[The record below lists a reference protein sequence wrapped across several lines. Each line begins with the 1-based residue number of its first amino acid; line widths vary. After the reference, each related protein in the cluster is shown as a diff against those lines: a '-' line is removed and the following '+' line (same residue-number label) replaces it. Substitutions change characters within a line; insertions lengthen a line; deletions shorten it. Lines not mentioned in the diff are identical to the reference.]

1 MQAWCFLCLFAPQAD
16 ALDVSF
22 PVTSGHQASSPMQPT
37 TPPCKGEC
45 TCSAR
50 GTLEA
55 VCAKSGRVSP
65 ATSLVSLLPSH
76 CRRSGPGAL
85 SPPPPSP
92 DGTSLCPAGLKLS
105 PAARTAELRA
115 HPSLY
120 PRVGKASEEQQGR
133 GETDCSPLPSPACCW
148 GRARANRLSINACN
162 LDRGP
167 RVLYGRRSPRG
178 GGARRGRA

>member
-1 MQAWCFLCLFAPQAD
+1 M
-16 ALDVSF
+16 
-22 PVTSGHQASSPMQPT
+22 TSGHQASSPMQPT

-45 TCSAR
+45 MCSAC

-55 VCAKSGRVSP
+55 VCAKSIRFWAARGLIRVENSGRVSP

-76 CRRSGPGAL
+76 CRRSGPGTL

-167 RVLYGRRSPRG
+167 RVLYGMRSPRG